1 MTTVRDDRP
10 HHRFVFG
17 DDGAM
22 GELTYEVDGD
32 RMFLLHTEVADALQ
46 GQGVGGQL
54 VAAALSRA
62 IDDGLTVVPWCPYA
76 RRWLRKHPDVAGTAD
91 LSAAWLW
98 IQRVRLSSPRI
109 IAIRISINSISV
121 QESC

>member
-17 DDGAM
+17 NDGAV

-54 VAAALSRA
+54 VTAAVSRA
-62 IDDGLTVVPWCPYA
+62 IDDGLTLVPRCPYA
-76 RRWLRKHPDVAGTAD
+76 RRWLRNHQDVADTVAVD
-91 LSAAWLW
+91 W
-98 IQRVRLSSPRI
+98 
-109 IAIRISINSISV
+109 AIPPLNA
-121 QESC
+121 EH

>member
-10 HHRFVFG
+10 HHRFLFG
-17 DDGAM
+17 SDGAM

-54 VAAALSRA
+54 VTAAVSRA

-76 RRWLRKHPDVAGTAD
+76 RRWLRKHPDVADTVAVDWATPPPNAEG
-91 LSAAWLW
+91 
-98 IQRVRLSSPRI
+98 
-109 IAIRISINSISV
+109 
-121 QESC
+121 

>member
-1 MTTVRDDRP
+1 MTTVRDDRQ

-17 DDGAM
+17 NDGAM

-54 VAAALSRA
+54 VTAAVSRA
-62 IDDGLTVVPWCPYA
+62 IEDGLTVVPWCPYA
-76 RRWLRKHPDVAGTAD
+76 RRWLRKHADVAGTLAVD
-91 LSAAWLW
+91 WSTPPPDAE
-98 IQRVRLSSPRI
+98 R
-109 IAIRISINSISV
+109 
-121 QESC
+121 

>member
-32 RMFLLHTEVADALQ
+32 RMFLLHTEVADTLQ

-54 VAAALSRA
+54 VTAAVSRA
-62 IDDGLTVVPWCPYA
+62 SDDGLTVVPWCPYA
-76 RRWLRKHPDVAGTAD
+76 RRWLRKHADVAGTVAVD
-91 LSAAWLW
+91 WSTPPPDAE
-98 IQRVRLSSPRI
+98 R
-109 IAIRISINSISV
+109 
-121 QESC
+121 

>member
-17 DDGAM
+17 SDGAM

-46 GQGVGGQL
+46 GQGVGAQL
-54 VAAALSRA
+54 VTAAVSRA
-62 IDDGLTVVPWCPYA
+62 IDDDLTVVPWCP
-76 RRWLRKHPDVAGTAD
+76 
-91 LSAAWLW
+91 
-98 IQRVRLSSPRI
+98 
-109 IAIRISINSISV
+109 
-121 QESC
+121 

>member
-17 DDGAM
+17 NDGAV
-22 GELTYEVDGD
+22 GELAYEVDGD

-54 VAAALSRA
+54 VTAAVSRA
-62 IDDGLTVVPWCPYA
+62 SDDGLTVVPWCPYA
-76 RRWLRKHPDVAGTAD
+76 RRWLRKHADVAGTVALD
-91 LSAAWLW
+91 WSTPPPDAE
-98 IQRVRLSSPRI
+98 R
-109 IAIRISINSISV
+109 
-121 QESC
+121 

>member
-17 DDGAM
+17 NDGAV

-54 VAAALSRA
+54 VTAAVSRA
-62 IDDGLTVVPWCPYA
+62 SDDGLTVVPWCPHA
-76 RRWLRKHPDVAGTAD
+76 RRWLRKHADVAGTVAVD
-91 LSAAWLW
+91 WST
-98 IQRVRLSSPRI
+98 PPP
-109 IAIRISINSISV
+109 SV
-121 QESC
+121 ER

>member
-17 DDGAM
+17 NDAAM

-54 VAAALSRA
+54 VTAAVSRA
-62 IDDGLTVVPWCPYA
+62 SDDGLTVVPWCPYA
-76 RRWLRKHPDVAGTAD
+76 RRWLRKHADVAGTVAVD
-91 LSAAWLW
+91 WATPPPDA
-98 IQRVRLSSPRI
+98 
-109 IAIRISINSISV
+109 
-121 QESC
+121 EH